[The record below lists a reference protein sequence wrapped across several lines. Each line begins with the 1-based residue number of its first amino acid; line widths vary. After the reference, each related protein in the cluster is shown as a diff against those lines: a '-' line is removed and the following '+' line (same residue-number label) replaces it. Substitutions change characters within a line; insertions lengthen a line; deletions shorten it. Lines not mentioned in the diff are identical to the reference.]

1 MRDYR
6 ETANK
11 ITVNLSYD
19 FFVRP
24 LEVITSHPIVITIL
38 TTTVILPHPLLKKKR
53 ENEIPQVKEIGARAN
68 LQSIR
73 VNLL

>member
-1 MRDYR
+1 MRDYK

-11 ITVNLSYD
+11 ITVSLSYD

-24 LEVITSHPIVITIL
+24 LEVIISRPKTVKLTSGL
-38 TTTVILPHPLLKKKR
+38 ILPHLLKKKR

-68 LQSIR
+68 LQSIP
-73 VNLL
+73 VNPL